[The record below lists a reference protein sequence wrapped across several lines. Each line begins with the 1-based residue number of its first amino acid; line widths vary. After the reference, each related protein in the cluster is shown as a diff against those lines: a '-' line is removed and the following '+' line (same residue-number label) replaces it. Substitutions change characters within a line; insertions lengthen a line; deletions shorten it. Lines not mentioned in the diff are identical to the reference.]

1 MKITV
6 KNSGVVK
13 LTAKKH
19 PRHGHLFIG
28 EAARH
33 IPFSIK
39 RVYFIN
45 NFKNSS
51 IDRGNHAHK
60 KLKQAIFC
68 LSGSFVLN
76 LDDGK
81 NKQKILMKNPETG
94 IILGP
99 KLWHSMS
106 HFSNNCV
113 ILVLANGYYKENDY
127 IRKREDFLKF
137 VL

>member
-1 MKITV
+1 MKIKV
-6 KNSGVVK
+6 KNSGIVK

-19 PRHGHLFIG
+19 PCRGHLFVG

-33 IPFSIK
+33 IPFSI
-39 RVYFIN
+39 RRIYFIN
-45 NFKNSS
+45 NLKDSLSN
-51 IDRGNHAHK
+51 RGNHAHK

-68 LSGSFVLN
+68 LSGSFILN

-81 NKQKILMKNPETG
+81 NKQKILMKNPEIG

-99 KLWHSMS
+99 KLWHSMG
-106 HFSNNCV
+106 HFSKGCV
-113 ILVLANGYYKENDY
+113 ILVLASGYYKESDY
-127 IRKREDFLKF
+127 IRKHEDFLKF